1 MKQKENKKPKAVK
14 KSDKDVA
21 KAYDQLQADFDALQA
36 EKLELFEKLQRVSA
50 DYANFQKRVPK
61 QVSDSVSYEK
71 ERLLKSLLPVLDNF
85 QHTISSDHAGD
96 VEAVMKGIKIV
107 HDQML
112 DTFKSH
118 GVEQIEAES
127 QIFDPSRH
135 EAMMQRTEEDKE
147 NNLILEEFQ
156 KGYVLNGRV
165 IRPSK
170 VIVNK
175 SAVEAEAQPPAE
187 EDPDTDQDAPSPTES
202 TEEAE

>member
-1 MKQKENKKPKAVK
+1 MKQKNDKSKPGKKM
-14 KSDKDVA
+14 DKDVA
-21 KAYDQLQADFDALQA
+21 KAYEQLQTDFDALQT
-36 EKLELFEKLQRVSA
+36 EKLELFEKFQRVSA

-85 QHTISSDHAGD
+85 EHTVNSGHSGD
-96 VEAVMKGIKIV
+96 IDAVMKGIKIV

-118 GVEQIEAES
+118 GVEQILAES
-127 QIFDPSRH
+127 QIFDPCQH
-135 EAMMQRTEEDKE
+135 EAMMQRNEEDKE

-156 KGYVLNGRV
+156 KGYALNGRV

-175 SAVEAEAQPPAE
+175 SALEPEAQPAQDA
-187 EDPDTDQDAPSPTES
+187 DPDTDQDPVHPLNTPDD
-202 TEEAE
+202 AE